1 MKNKIKSNTP
11 AFIVCM
17 LYAVFS
23 FIQSICLVF
32 GGDDFWWK
40 CLDSPSLLF
49 GAQDINGRYVTN
61 LLTYAITHS
70 TIIRAISGTILLFGL
85 FIFMALMLR
94 RRGVDTFWA
103 VFFSAAANYSI
114 PRTIAYL
121 TTNWISGIT
130 NYVLSIFLTFVF
142 LYICKPVFNGEE
154 YKQSQLVGIFT
165 LILGFVG
172 ALCLENVTIYNS
184 VLALFMIVYY
194 WIRFKKIHF
203 INIGYF
209 IGSFA
214 GLLIMLFNKNYS
226 AIIGSDQDDIGN
238 RHVEFAFADIIQ
250 TIYTDIIMFFAK
262 PFYIVHFCIA
272 ICLTILFF
280 KKYQTIKNAEK
291 HKYAKYCLVIVI
303 LFAVYS
309 FLVNDKMDLMFLDMH
324 YRIRAIETAFTFMYI
339 ISAVYIAYCVLDK
352 TGFLRFT
359 FYISSVVFVTAPFL
373 VVKPITTRCFFATFV
388 FWCMVAGEVFI
399 EVIKTFNIKKND
411 CFKYLSICCIS
422 GFTLYFSYI
431 NIENKLVDTLRNNY
445 IIEQFESNAK
455 VIEIVTLPYP
465 NYAVDTAYDLLSKND
480 LVKFT
485 LNERIM
491 GYDLMY
497 MGYLGLD
504 VTKEEIDSKKYIQIS
519 TYDYYNTHS
528 EE

>member
-85 FIFMALMLR
+85 FIFMALVLR
-94 RRGVDTFWA
+94 RKGVDAFWA
-103 VFFSAAANYSI
+103 VFFSAVANFSI
-114 PRTIAYL
+114 PKNIAYF

-130 NYVLSIFLTFVF
+130 NYILSIFLTFVF
-142 LYICKPVFNGEE
+142 IYICKPVFNGEE
-154 YKQSQLVGIFT
+154 YKKSQLVGILT
-165 LILGFVG
+165 LILGLVG
-172 ALCLENVTIYNS
+172 AFCLENVTIYNCA
-184 VLALFMIVYY
+184 LALFMIVYY
-194 WIRFKKIHF
+194 WVRFKKIHF

-209 IGSFA
+209 IGSVA
-214 GLLIMLFNKNYS
+214 GLLIMMLNKNYS
-226 AIIGSDQDDIGN
+226 SIISENNDFIGI
-238 RHVEFAFADIIQ
+238 RHIEFAPADIIQ
-250 TIYTDIIMFFAK
+250 TIYTDVIRLFAK
-262 PFYIVHFCIA
+262 PFYLIHLCIA
-272 ICLTILFF
+272 LCLTLLFF

-291 HKYAKYCLVIVI
+291 HKYAKCCLVIVI
-303 LFAVYS
+303 LFAIYS

-339 ISAVYIAYCVLDK
+339 ISVVYIAYCVLDK
-352 TGFLRFT
+352 TVFFRFT
-359 FYISSVVFVTAPFL
+359 FYITSVIFVSAPFL
-373 VVKPITTRCFFATFV
+373 VVKPVTSRCFFATFV
-388 FWCMVAGEVFI
+388 FWCMAAGEVFI
-399 EVIKTFNIKKND
+399 ETVKTFNIKKND
-411 CFKYLSICCIS
+411 CLKYLSICCIS
-422 GFTLYFSYI
+422 GFTLYFSYV
-431 NIENKLVDTLRNNY
+431 NIANKLVDSLRNKY

-455 VIEIVTLPYP
+455 VIEIIKLPYP
-465 NYAVDTAYDLLSKND
+465 DYAVDSAFDLLSEKDIVEFSFNNRIEGYDLL
-480 LVKFT
+480 
-485 LNERIM
+485 
-491 GYDLMY
+491 Y